1 MADSVLVDV
10 LVLLAA
16 TLVVVASVRRLRLP
30 PVIGFLAVGAAL
42 GPHALGWVE
51 DTQTTNTLAEFGV
64 VFLLFTLG
72 LEFSLPRMIA
82 MRKEVFALGSAQVGL
97 TAAAFGVVAWFLG
110 SPPAVAAVLGG
121 AVAMS
126 STAIVV
132 QQLTE
137 QGELNR
143 THGRLSFGILLFQ
156 DLAFVPFLAL
166 AGVIASADTGYSAT
180 DVLAAL
186 GKGAVALAIVLAAG
200 RWLLR
205 PMFHEIASS
214 HTPEL
219 FTLAVLFVAMAA
231 AWSTHAVGLSLALGG
246 FLAGMMLAE
255 TEYRYQVDAGIR
267 PFRDTLLGLFFV
279 TVGMKLDIRLLA
291 SEAPVVTA
299 MLAAMLL
306 VKAGVITL
314 VARRYAGNWFKSLR
328 TGVVLAEGG
337 EFGFALIVLLLQN
350 RLVSQQATQ
359 LLLAAVALSMV
370 ISPLLI
376 RHNKRIA
383 RVLLREHGPVTPPPS
398 PVDPA
403 TDALA
408 HREHVILCGFG
419 RVGQNV
425 ARVLE
430 AQGFEYLAMDLD
442 PFRVR
447 AAREAGDPVIYG
459 DAGNERLLATVGL
472 EHASAVVV
480 TFSDADR
487 AMQIVQAIR
496 RLNQSVPVL
505 VRMPDDAHLEQL
517 YAAGATEVVP
527 ETLEAALMLVSH
539 ALLVLHV
546 PMSRVVKT
554 VGEIRGHRYSLLRSI
569 FRSGTAG
576 VIDEE
581 HDLREELHTVMLPPG
596 AWAIDRSLREIRDR
610 GAEVSFTAVRR
621 AGIVGR
627 DPDPAMT
634 LREGD
639 VVVIY
644 GPPEALEH
652 AEAVLLAG

>member
-16 TLVVVASVRRLRLP
+16 TLLVVASLRRLRLP
-30 PVIGFLAVGAAL
+30 PVLGFLVVGAAL

-51 DTQTTNTLAEFGV
+51 DNETTSTLAEFGV

-82 MRKEVFALGSAQVGL
+82 MRNEVFALGSAQVAL
-97 TAAAFGVVAWFLG
+97 TAAAFGGIAWWLG
-110 SPPAVAAVLGG
+110 SPPAVAIVLGG

-126 STAIVV
+126 STAIVI

-166 AGVIASADTGYSAT
+166 AGVIGAAGSEYSVAE
-180 DVLAAL
+180 VVAAVA
-186 GKGAVALAIVLAAG
+186 KGAAALAIVLAAG

-205 PMFHEIASS
+205 PLFHEIAGSR
-214 HTPEL
+214 TPEL

-231 AWSTHAVGLSLALGG
+231 AWATHAVGLSLALGG

-267 PFRDTLLGLFFV
+267 PFRDILLGLFFV
-279 TVGMKLDIRLLA
+279 TVGMQLDPGLLA
-291 SEAPVVTA
+291 QQTLVVSG
-299 MLAAMLL
+299 LLIGLL
-306 VKAGVITL
+306 VLKAGV
-314 VARRYAGNWFKSLR
+314 VAMVSRRYAGNWFKALR
-328 TGVVLAEGG
+328 TGIVLSEGG
-337 EFGFALIVLLLQN
+337 EFGFALIALLLQN
-350 RLVSQQATQ
+350 RLISQDLTQ
-359 LLLAAVALSMV
+359 LLLAAITLSMV
-370 ISPLLI
+370 LSPFLI
-376 RHNKRIA
+376 RHNKKLA
-383 RVLLREHGPVTPPPS
+383 RYLLREKGPVETALS
-398 PVDPA
+398 RTEAA

-408 HREHVILCGFG
+408 RREHVILCGYG

-425 ARVLE
+425 GRVLE
-430 AQGFEYLAMDLD
+430 SQGFEYLAMDLD

-447 AAREAGDPVIYG
+447 TAREAGEPVIYG
-459 DAGNERLLATVGL
+459 DAADERVLSAVGL
-472 EHASAVVV
+472 EHASAVVI
-480 TFSDADR
+480 TFSDPDR
-487 AMQIVQAIR
+487 ALDIVKAIR
-496 RLNQSVPVL
+496 RVNGEVPLL
-505 VRMPDDAHLEQL
+505 VRMADDARLEQL
-517 YAAGATEVVP
+517 HAAGATEVVP

-539 ALLVLHV
+539 ALLVLRV
-546 PMSRVVKT
+546 PLSRVVRT
-554 VGEIRGHRYSLLRSI
+554 VGEIRRHRYSMLRSI
-569 FRSGTAG
+569 FRREGAEL
-576 VIDEE
+576 IDET
-581 HDLREELHTVMLPPG
+581 HDLREELHTVVLPPG
-596 AWAIDRSLREIRDR
+596 AWSISRTIAEVRAR

-621 AGIVGR
+621 GGIVGR
-627 DPDPAMT
+627 DPDDTMK
-634 LREGD
+634 LDQGD

-644 GPPEALEH
+644 GTPEALEH